1 MMTTA
6 DYLAT
11 PETVRP
17 AELAYGVLRVADAP
31 AVRHQRVVREL
42 TIRLSALTTERGLG
56 EILPAPS
63 DVVLDRDLHL
73 VVQPDVLFVSA
84 ARRRIVGDRVEG
96 PPDLA
101 IEVLSPNPRVG
112 TVEEKVTWFARYGVR
127 ECWLV
132 DLTRRQIAVLTFGD
146 GHVSGRAVFDSE
158 EPIRS
163 GVLEGL
169 SLRPADVLG
178 WW

>member
-6 DYLAT
+6 DYFAT

-31 AVRHQRVVREL
+31 AVRHQRVVRDL
-42 TIRLSALTTERGLG
+42 TIRLTNFTNEHGLG
-56 EILPAPS
+56 EVLPAPT
-63 DVVLDRDLHL
+63 DVVLDSELHL

-84 ARRRIVGDRVEG
+84 DRRRIVTDRVEG
-96 PPDLA
+96 PPDLVV
-101 IEVLSPNPRVG
+101 EVLSPHPRVG
-112 TVEEKVTWFARYGVR
+112 TLDEKVTWFARYGVR

-132 DLTRRQIAVLTFGD
+132 DLSRRQVVVLAFGD
-146 GHVSGRAVFDSE
+146 GRVVGRTAFDTDR
-158 EPIRS
+158 PIQS
-163 GVLEGL
+163 GVLPGL
-169 SLRPADVLG
+169 SLRPADVFG